1 MKNKFHNTLLWGIF
15 LCLLFSFQSSF
26 AQKSVK
32 KNKRPEDNKE
42 VYFVGEELRYDVHY
56 GFIHAGDAVVSLDKN
71 LHDIRGRKC
80 YKIEVKGTTR
90 GVVRWTF
97 QVDDLWRAYVDS
109 ENADLHR
116 SFRSV
121 SENKYKKTETVDFDH
136 VKQKAFVYS
145 KTGKEAEKN
154 QSFDVPKDVKDMI
167 SGYYLLRGIDF
178 ENTNIGDTITI
189 PSFHEDKS
197 YDFQVIYLGKADIKT
212 KLGKFKT
219 YVLTPIMPENGL
231 FDGKHAIKFWV
242 SDDKYRIPL
251 KIKASMFVGSVE
263 VDIYYY
269 TNQEITRGKK

>member
-121 SENKYKKTETVDFDH
+121 S
-136 VKQKAFVYS
+136 
-145 KTGKEAEKN
+145 
-154 QSFDVPKDVKDMI
+154 
-167 SGYYLLRGIDF
+167 
-178 ENTNIGDTITI
+178 
-189 PSFHEDKS
+189 
-197 YDFQVIYLGKADIKT
+197 
-212 KLGKFKT
+212 
-219 YVLTPIMPENGL
+219 
-231 FDGKHAIKFWV
+231 
-242 SDDKYRIPL
+242 
-251 KIKASMFVGSVE
+251 
-263 VDIYYY
+263 
-269 TNQEITRGKK
+269 